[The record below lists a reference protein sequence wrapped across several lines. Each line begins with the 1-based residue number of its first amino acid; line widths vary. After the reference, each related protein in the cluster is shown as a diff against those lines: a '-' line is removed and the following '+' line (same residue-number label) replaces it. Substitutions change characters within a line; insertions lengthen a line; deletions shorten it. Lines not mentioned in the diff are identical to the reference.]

1 MKHIKFLFSSVFL
14 SLMFAAVL
22 QAQTAIPASGGN
34 SSGTGGSVSY
44 TAGQIMY
51 QVISGSSGT
60 VSPGVQQPYEI
71 SILTAIENTEGI
83 TLDYKVY
90 PNPVADILT
99 LIIRPF
105 ETEKVRF
112 RLYDLNGVFLQDKE
126 ITGEVTEVSMQNLSA
141 SFYIMKIMID
151 QKEVKTFKIIKK

>member
-1 MKHIKFLFSSVFL
+1 
-14 SLMFAAVL
+14 MFEAVL

-71 SILTAIENTEGI
+71 SIVTAIENSEGI

-90 PNPVADILT
+90 PNPAADKMT

-105 ETEKVRF
+105 ESLKIRY
-112 RLYDLNGVFLQDKE
+112 RLYDLNGVLLQEKE
-126 ITGEVTEVSMQNLSA
+126 IAGEITEVSMQNLSS
-141 SFYIMKIMID
+141 SFYIMTIIID
-151 QKEVKTFKIIKK
+151 KKDVKTFKIIKK